1 MSSMYK
7 LWQWRY
13 CYTAHAMQH
22 NKKLQRFVYLLSLE
36 AVVQWC
42 SVKKVFLE
50 ISQNS
55 QENTYVAVSFL
66 IKSPETPRTPFYIE
80 HLWWLLLYLLSCM
93 VTFERNKLRANWGW
107 DYIHQRHIED
117 PVRHLIW
124 AFGKNSKRLRDF
136 YYFYKKFHLRCL
148 TEPPVSYA
156 YSLMISIYLTWHK
169 TKI

>member
-1 MSSMYK
+1 MTVTVLLYSKCHATQQKIAKVCIFAISRSS
-7 LWQWRY
+7 RPVVF
-13 CYTAHAMQH
+13 C
-22 NKKLQRFVYLLSLE
+22 KKGVLR
-36 AVVQWC
+36 
-42 SVKKVFLE
+42 

>member
-1 MSSMYK
+1 MYDKCFIMSSMYK

-13 CYTAHAMQH
+13 CYTANAMQH

-42 SVKKVFLE
+42 FVRKVFLE

-55 QENTYVAVSFL
+55 QENTYVTVSFL
-66 IKSPETPRTPFYIE
+66 IKSPEAPRTPFYIE

-117 PVRHLIW
+117 PVKHLI
-124 AFGKNSKRLRDF
+124 
-136 YYFYKKFHLRCL
+136 CL
-148 TEPPVSYA
+148 TEPPASYV